1 MEPPIWN
8 LSTYTKFNYAG
19 TFHYAERMAKVHHDH
34 SIFLN
39 IKAPSVL
46 HEDAAIVCFNV
57 LDNPSDIRLW
67 LGHRTSNDTI
77 CRLLICAIIS
87 ERPKH
92 LEDDIL
98 PVLKQR

>member
-1 MEPPIWN
+1 MQRMGEW
-8 LSTYTKFNYAG
+8 LKFIMITQY
-19 TFHYAERMAKVHHDH
+19 F
-34 SIFLN
+34 FLN
-39 IKAPSVL
+39 MKIKALSIL
-46 HEDAAIVCFNV
+46 HEYAAIACLNIV
-57 LDNPSDIRLW
+57 DNTSAIRLW